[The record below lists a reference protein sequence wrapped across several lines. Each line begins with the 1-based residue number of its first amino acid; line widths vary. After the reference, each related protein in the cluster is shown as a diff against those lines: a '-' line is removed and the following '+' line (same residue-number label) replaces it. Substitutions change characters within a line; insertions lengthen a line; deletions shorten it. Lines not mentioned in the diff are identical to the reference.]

1 VTGKEMTELFAV
13 MLLAWPNAETFK
25 GGIAKLAPT
34 IKLWVSCTTDVDFWI
49 GQQAVIR
56 LCQKC
61 KFPPTIAEFREQVDS
76 VNKDIERLT
85 NKVRQELRS
94 ADFMYG
100 SLSALYEKLSPGNFT
115 RTVIDTVGGV
125 DALTLPVKST
135 GGGEQA
141 MWNWQGIADA
151 CWTVIQRRPT
161 LVGGHLPALT
171 APEPRSLMV

>member
-1 VTGKEMTELFAV
+1 MTNKEMTELFAV

-34 IKLWVSCTTDVDFWI
+34 IKLWTSCTADVDFWT

-85 NKVRQELRS
+85 NQVRQELRN

-100 SLSALYEKLSPGNFT
+100 SLSALYEGLSPGSFT
-115 RTVIDTVGGV
+115 RAVIDAVGGV
-125 DALTLPVKST
+125 DALTLPVKSL
-135 GGGEQA
+135 GDGERA

-151 CWTVIQRRPT
+151 CRSVIRGQPA
-161 LVGGHLPALT
+161 LVGGQLPALT
-171 APEPRSLMV
+171 APEKRR